1 LQRGH
6 LTMSKSN
13 AVEYDPKADIL
24 TINLVDAPHVIRDEL
39 LDNDIV
45 LGYDEKERLVQ
56 IQILDASKR

>member
-1 LQRGH
+1 
-6 LTMSKSN
+6 MSKSN